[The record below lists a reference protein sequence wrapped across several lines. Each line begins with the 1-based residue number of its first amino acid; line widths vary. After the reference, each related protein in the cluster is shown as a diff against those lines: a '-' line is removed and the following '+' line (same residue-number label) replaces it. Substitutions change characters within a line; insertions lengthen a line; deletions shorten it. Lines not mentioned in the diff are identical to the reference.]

1 MAIDPTTDRAQV
13 REALTHISGHLVSAN
28 TTLDTIFALGVSEA
42 FAKRN
47 APKEWAGIKAR
58 ECSRPSAPPSC
69 PAEMDA
75 YAEFMMADV
84 RQRGQSTVQTIVSLM
99 DALARLP
106 GPKTLVY
113 VSEELPVSEYQAER
127 TEFYS
132 RVKPLGPA
140 AARAQATFY
149 VLQLDR
155 SLAEVE
161 DRYENPS
168 AQADADMR
176 ELGLDTVASVT
187 GGRLVMVSGKVEASF
202 DRVALE
208 LSGYYLLGFRSEAG
222 DRDGKAHE
230 IKVQVTRKGV
240 DVRARKMFAYTAE
253 AAANDS
259 DATAAVNRVLRSAAT
274 ETGIPMSV
282 ATYSLVEPAP
292 GAPQMRV
299 LITAEID
306 RAATKDTPFTVGY
319 TLTDGAGRNA
329 GAAVE
334 QVTLKPAA
342 GQPDGALV
350 YTAAALVPPGTYTLR
365 VAAADGA
372 LRLGSVAH
380 SFDARATDAGSAKL
394 SELVVFDPYVAEPGK
409 PRPSVSATA
418 TGQLTCYLEAYAG
431 SQAPEKVTGRLEL
444 ADGVDAA
451 PRASVPFEV
460 QPPDGAGRIRMSG
473 SVPLGGILPGD
484 YIARAV
490 FVTDGNVVA
499 RVVRPV
505 RVTENAVPAAPAPAP
520 AAPPAGEPARPA
532 QPAAADVTAP
542 AEPEPSPAPVKHTTP
557 APSVDA
563 LMPRVADYIRSYAE
577 QMSLVIGVEHYG
589 QWLERE
595 DFGRPSAGS
604 GRAISRQLVSEFAL
618 VRVGND
624 WDGFRNVYE
633 VDGKPVPDAKDRMAK
648 LFMEAPGS
656 AVQQSRQIAAES
668 SRYNMGA
675 LQRNFNVP
683 TVALFFLSAANQ
695 ARFRFTKDKDDQIG
709 GVRVWKVKYEEIRK
723 PTIIRTSSGKDMPL
737 KGEAWVDPVDGR
749 VLKTHMQIDSE
760 VTVATD
766 MNAAKGV
773 SAPFADRERGA
784 TRTVKTTASIT
795 VTYALEPKL
804 GMLVPAEMLETYEAP
819 MRSAFTGED
828 NMTKVNCRATYS
840 DFKRFETSGRL
851 VVPK

>member
-1 MAIDPTTDRAQV
+1 MRRALAVAIYVLALVPVVAQQQQAQPQQPPTFRASVDVVAVDVHVVDGAGRPVPDLKPGEFAITVDGEPRTIVAADYVSHAFNASAAPAAPERPRPVFTANWTGRAPEPGRTILLVVDEENIRAGSARAAAQAAGKFLDRLQPADRVGLVVMPRTSMAIDPTTDRAQV

-69 PAEMDA
+69 PMEMDA

-132 RVKPLGPA
+132 RVKPLGPS

-253 AAANDS
+253 AAANDN

-350 YTAAALVPPGTYTLR
+350 YTAAALVPPGAYTLR
-365 VAAADGA
+365 IAAADSA

-418 TGQLTCYLEAYAG
+418 NGQLTCYLEAYAG
-431 SQAPEKVTGRLEL
+431 NQAPEKVTGRLEL

-473 SVPLGGILPGD
+473 SVPLGGIPPGD
-484 YIARAV
+484 YVARAV
-490 FVTDGNVVA
+490 FLTDGNVVA

-520 AAPPAGEPARPA
+520 AA
-532 QPAAADVTAP
+532 
-542 AEPEPSPAPVKHTTP
+542 
-557 APSVDA
+557 
-563 LMPRVADYIRSYAE
+563 
-577 QMSLVIGVEHYG
+577 
-589 QWLERE
+589 
-595 DFGRPSAGS
+595 
-604 GRAISRQLVSEFAL
+604 
-618 VRVGND
+618 
-624 WDGFRNVYE
+624 
-633 VDGKPVPDAKDRMAK
+633 
-648 LFMEAPGS
+648 
-656 AVQQSRQIAAES
+656 
-668 SRYNMGA
+668 
-675 LQRNFNVP
+675 
-683 TVALFFLSAANQ
+683 
-695 ARFRFTKDKDDQIG
+695 
-709 GVRVWKVKYEEIRK
+709 
-723 PTIIRTSSGKDMPL
+723 
-737 KGEAWVDPVDGR
+737 
-749 VLKTHMQIDSE
+749 
-760 VTVATD
+760 
-766 MNAAKGV
+766 
-773 SAPFADRERGA
+773 
-784 TRTVKTTASIT
+784 
-795 VTYALEPKL
+795 
-804 GMLVPAEMLETYEAP
+804 
-819 MRSAFTGED
+819 
-828 NMTKVNCRATYS
+828 
-840 DFKRFETSGRL
+840 
-851 VVPK
+851 